1 MFDNALGVT
10 RLVVNGNIQ
19 NRRYSRRKKFVVKLK
34 IASSLIISF
43 SVFATGS
50 HKSIEESKEL
60 FYRIPFSVKTISDEN
75 NFNLIKST

>member
-43 SVFATGS
+43 RVFATGFL
-50 HKSIEESKEL
+50 KSIEESKEL
-60 FYRIPFSVKTISDEN
+60 FYRIPFSVKTISDKN
-75 NFNLIKST
+75 NFNLEKST